1 MGQPPKE
8 EPVNVIVATPLV
20 LALVLSPVALANAQG
35 STADNRAEACRELIQ
50 ASRMTEDGQR
60 SLQQLMRAARTPE
73 LMDRL
78 MHLGRALGGGDVN
91 AGLERMLETAER
103 QGREGGLLSPGPAP
117 TR

>member
-1 MGQPPKE
+1 VKL
-8 EPVNVIVATPLV
+8 IAATPLV

-35 STADNRAEACRELIQ
+35 SRDDRAEACRDLIQ
-50 ASRMTEDGQR
+50 AARITEDGRR
-60 SLQQLMRAARTPE
+60 SLQQLMRGDRTPE

-78 MHLGRALGGGDVN
+78 MHLARALGAGDVN
-91 AGLERMLETAER
+91 AGLERILETTER

>member
-1 MGQPPKE
+1 
-8 EPVNVIVATPLV
+8 VNLIAATPLV

-35 STADNRAEACRELIQ
+35 PRDDRAEACRELIQ
-50 ASRMTEDGQR
+50 ASRITEDGRR
-60 SLQQLMRAARTPE
+60 SLQRLMRADRTPE

-78 MHLGRALGGGDVN
+78 MHLARALGSGDVN

-103 QGREGGLLSPGPAP
+103 QGRESGVLSPGPAP